1 VDARSLLRRYL
12 EQRREAGERELL
24 LDDLSVEAVMRL
36 VGAVPTGAAGAAGAV
51 AEQLV
56 DRPVAPIADRA
67 RAAAP
72 AEAPLVTPRPEP
84 AAAPRAARGP
94 VPAATPVAPPPA
106 GPATDGPAGTSID
119 IGAAGGEL
127 FNGFASGLATL
138 DDVAAAAT
146 ACTRCSLSA
155 TATRCVPGE
164 GSPTSRIVCVGEA
177 PGETEDET
185 GRPFVG
191 RAGQLLT
198 QMLAAIDVARADA
211 FICNVLKHR
220 PPGNRNPST
229 EEVAACSP
237 FLVRQIEILR
247 PRVILAF
254 GTFAAQ
260 TLLQSTRKISEL
272 RGIVHRY
279 HGVPLI
285 ATFHPAALLRNQ
297 TWKRPA
303 WDDLKLARRIIDGTS
318 TADA

>member
-24 LDDLSVEAVMRL
+24 LDDLSVEAVMQLDGVLPRG
-36 VGAVPTGAAGAAGAV
+36 VAAV
-51 AEQLV
+51 AEQSV
-56 DRPVAPIADRA
+56 DRPVAPIADRPRTVPSPTPEVPVVTSRSDPVA
-67 RAAAP
+67 VPSSVRGPGPRATPVSPTVAAAP
-72 AEAPLVTPRPEP
+72 
-84 AAAPRAARGP
+84 
-94 VPAATPVAPPPA
+94 
-106 GPATDGPAGTSID
+106 DGPAGIPID
-119 IGAAGGEL
+119 IGGAGGEL
-127 FNGFASGLATL
+127 FGGFASDLATL

-229 EEVAACSP
+229 DEVAACSP

-297 TWKRPA
+297 SWKRPA
-303 WDDLKLARRIIDGTS
+303 WDDLKLARRIIDGAP

>member
-1 VDARSLLRRYL
+1 VDARALLRRYL

-24 LDDLSVEAVMRL
+24 LDDLSVETVMRL
-36 VGAVPTGAAGAAGAV
+36 VGALPAGVVGGAGAV
-51 AEQLV
+51 ADQRAEQV
-56 DRPVAPIADRA
+56 VSRPVAPVADRPVVA
-67 RAAAP
+67 
-72 AEAPLVTPRPEP
+72 TPRP
-84 AAAPRAARGP
+84 AS
-94 VPAATPVAPPPA
+94 APPSGASPPA
-106 GPATDGPAGTSID
+106 VGVGADPSAGAPID
-119 IGAAGGEL
+119 VGAAGGEL
-127 FNGFASGLATL
+127 FGGVASGLETL

-146 ACTRCSLSA
+146 VCTRCSLSA

-164 GSPTSRIVCVGEA
+164 GSPASRIVCVGEA

-198 QMLAAIDVARADA
+198 QMLEAIQVARADA

-229 EEVAACSP
+229 DEVAACSP

-272 RGIVHRY
+272 RGTVHRY
-279 HGVPLI
+279 YGVPLI
-285 ATFHPAALLRNQ
+285 ATYHPAALLRNQ
-297 TWKRPA
+297 AWKRPA
-303 WDDLKLARRIIDGTS
+303 WEDLKLARRIL
-318 TADA
+318 DAGQPAGA